1 MNKTVGEL
9 MFDGYEDPVMQ
20 MGAMT
25 EEESESNVPMDK
37 FGWFYKVAVVAGKWK
52 PSPLR
57 GTGRPGQT
65 AT

>member
-1 MNKTVGEL
+1 

-20 MGAMT
+20 MGAMV
-25 EEESESNVPMDK
+25 EEESESKVAMDK
-37 FGWFYKVAVVAGKWK
+37 FGWFYKVGRAAVEWK
-52 PSPLR
+52 PVRLR

>member
-1 MNKTVGEL
+1 

-20 MGAMT
+20 MGAMAV
-25 EEESESNVPMDK
+25 EESESKVPMDK
-37 FGWFYKVAVVAGKWK
+37 FGWFYKVRMAVEWK
-52 PSPLR
+52 PSRPR